1 MSNEFFPDGTP
12 IDGWFYD
19 YSLPNQKALGKKF
32 IITDYGAEAG
42 IGVQT
47 EKIQSAIDA
56 AFSSGGG
63 VVTVPKGTF
72 YTGALFFKAGVSLL
86 IEKDGVL
93 KGSEHI
99 SDYPVVTTRIEGQT
113 CKYFAALINADNV
126 DGFTVFGE
134 GTIDGSGEE
143 FWKAF
148 WLRRAWNPSCTNKD
162 EQRPRLLYVS
172 NSNNVT
178 LAGVTLKNSPYWTT
192 HFYKCEKVKVMGV
205 KIITGKP
212 APSTD
217 GVDIDAC
224 QDVLVKNCSICT
236 DDDGVVLKGGKG
248 PYADTD
254 QTNGKNERI
263 IVEDC
268 EFLGS
273 HGIIT
278 LGSESVYSKNVLVRR
293 VRGEK
298 VHQAVW
304 LKLRPDT
311 PQRYEYVTVDGLTGD
326 FDSVVL
332 VRPWTQFF
340 DLKGRTGKP
349 KSVAQNITLK
359 NCNCT
364 AKVFFAVESSSDYEL
379 KDFTLENVTVTAGR
393 SGLDS
398 GAIENLTLN
407 DVTVNER

>member
-19 YSLPNQKALGKKF
+19 YSIPSENLLGKKYL
-32 IITDYGAEAG
+32 ITDYGATESAE
-42 IGVQT
+42 VQT
-47 EKIQSAIDA
+47 KAIQTAIDTA
-56 AFSSGGG
+56 YQNGGG
-63 VVTVPKGTF
+63 IVVIPKGIF
-72 YTGALFFKAGVSLL
+72 LSGALFFKKGVNLL
-86 IEKDGVL
+86 VKKGGVL
-93 KGSEHI
+93 KGSDRI

-113 CKYFAALINADNV
+113 CKYFSALVNADKA
-126 DGFTVFGE
+126 DGFTILGE
-134 GTIDGSGEE
+134 GVIDGSGEE

-148 WLRRAWNPSCTNKD
+148 WLRREWNPGCTNKD
-162 EQRPRLLYVS
+162 EQRPRILYVS

-178 LAGVTLKNSPYWTT
+178 VSGVTFLNSPYWTT
-192 HFYKCEKVKVMGV
+192 HFYKCKKVKILDV

-224 QDVLVKNCSICT
+224 EDVLVKGCSIKI

-254 QTNGKNERI
+254 TDNGKNERI

-278 LGSESVYSKNVLVRR
+278 LGSESVHSKNVLVRR

-298 VHQAVW
+298 VHHALW

-311 PQRYEYVTVDGLTGD
+311 PQTYEYVTVDGLKGD
-326 FDSVVL
+326 FSQVVL

-340 DLKGRTGKP
+340 DLKGRTDKP

-359 NCNCT
+359 NCDCT
-364 AKVFFAVESSSDYEL
+364 AKIFFGVESSSDYEL
-379 KDFTLENVTVTAGR
+379 KDFTLENVNVTANK
-393 SGLDS
+393 SGLDN
-398 GAIENLTLN
+398 AVVENLTLKG
-407 DVTVNER
+407 VTVNER